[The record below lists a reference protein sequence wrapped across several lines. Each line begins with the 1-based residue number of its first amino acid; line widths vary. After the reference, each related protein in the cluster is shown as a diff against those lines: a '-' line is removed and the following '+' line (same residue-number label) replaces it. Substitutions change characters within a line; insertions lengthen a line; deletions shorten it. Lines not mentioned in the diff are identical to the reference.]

1 MKPVHKLCKLKEWST
16 PASLYPDG
24 KVGKARLKTAN
35 YTRGQYQCYGIKGF
49 DFFQAMR
56 PLPIKS
62 LQVAGK
68 TWMVDDP
75 PHWWAMEEHAT
86 FYRGHVVVAGLGL
99 GLIVHTLA
107 ACPDVERITVVEVEP
122 DVITLVQPHLPP
134 SAKVEI
140 VAGDFWEWE
149 GQPDGVF
156 YDLFVGDGLTL
167 AAEALRT
174 MLELRERFP
183 GATTLRIHGF
193 NNAKLCEMTEEISYA
208 GRLAWQQF
216 WGRAL

>member
-1 MKPVHKLCKLKEWST
+1 MKPFHKLCKLNAWST

-24 KVGKARLKTAN
+24 KVGRARLKTAH
-35 YTRGQYQCYGIKGF
+35 YTRGHYQCYGIKGF
-49 DFFQAMR
+49 DFFQAVR

-62 LQVAGK
+62 LQVGRK

-99 GLIVHTLA
+99 GLIVHALA
-107 ACPDVERITVVEVEP
+107 ACPGVERVTVVEVEP

-134 SAKVEI
+134 SAKIEI
-140 VAGDFWEWE
+140 VAGDFWDWE
-149 GQPDGVF
+149 GRPDGVF
-156 YDLFVGDGLTL
+156 YDLFVGDGSTL

-183 GATTLRIHGF
+183 AATTLRIHGF
-193 NNAKLCEMTEEISYA
+193 NNAKLWEMTEEIA
-208 GRLAWQQF
+208 RLGRLAWQQF
-216 WGRAL
+216 WGRVR

>member
-1 MKPVHKLCKLKEWST
+1 MKPVHKLCKLKAWST

-49 DFFQAMR
+49 DFFQAVR

-62 LQVAGK
+62 LQVGDK

-99 GLIVHTLA
+99 GLIVHALA
-107 ACPDVERITVVEVEP
+107 ACPDVERVTVVEVEP

-134 SAKVEI
+134 NAKVEI
-140 VAGDFWEWE
+140 VAGDFWDWE

-156 YDLFVGDGLTL
+156 YDLFVGDGCAL
-167 AAEALRT
+167 ASEAVRT
-174 MLELRERFP
+174 MIELRQRFP
-183 GATTLRIHGF
+183 GATIRIHGF
-193 NNAKLCEMTEEISYA
+193 NNANLWEMTEEIA
-208 GRLAWQQF
+208 RVGRLAWQQF
-216 WGRAL
+216 WSRAE

>member
-1 MKPVHKLCKLKEWST
+1 MKPVQKLCKLKEWST

-49 DFFQAMR
+49 DFFQAVR

-62 LQVAGK
+62 LQVGRK

-107 ACPDVERITVVEVEP
+107 ACPSVDRVTVVEVEP

-134 SAKVEI
+134 SAKIEI
-140 VAGDFWEWE
+140 VAGDFWDWE

-156 YDLFVGDGLTL
+156 FDLFVGDGSTL

-174 MLELRERFP
+174 MMELRERFP

-193 NNAKLCEMTEEISYA
+193 NNAKLWEMTEEIA
-208 GRLAWQQF
+208 RLGRLAWQQF
-216 WGRAL
+216 WGRGL